1 MGTEMGRY
9 LGRGIMKE
17 EISIARF
24 AYEEKRA
31 GIGDEWD
38 NIILS
43 KEEFVEMMRANDA
56 TDILK
61 DCTDAEFFAESGVW
75 FGNIQKCFAL
85 ETDVQRIEA
94 VVFGTYKCTED
105 HIYPVIGYIYLE
117 KASGKEDNWITRG
130 HLQWFTGRE
139 RAACRVNFFADD
151 WEAQLERDMIEKL
164 FLLPHNV

>member
-1 MGTEMGRY
+1 
-9 LGRGIMKE
+9 MKKE
-17 EISIARF
+17 SSIARF
-24 AYEEKRA
+24 AYEEKKTD
-31 GIGDEWD
+31 IGNDFD
-38 NIILS
+38 DVILS

-56 TDILK
+56 TYILK

-85 ETDVQRIEA
+85 ETDAQRIEA

-105 HIYPVIGYIYLE
+105 HIYPVIVYIYLE

-130 HLQWFTGRE
+130 HLQWFIGRE
-139 RAACRVNFFADD
+139 RAACRVNFLADD
-151 WEAQLERDMIEKL
+151 WETQLERDMIEKL